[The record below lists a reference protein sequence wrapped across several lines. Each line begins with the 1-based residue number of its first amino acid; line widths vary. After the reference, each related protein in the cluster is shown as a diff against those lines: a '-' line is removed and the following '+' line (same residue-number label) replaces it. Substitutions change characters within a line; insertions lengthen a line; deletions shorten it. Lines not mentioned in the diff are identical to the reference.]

1 MTRSNEA
8 GQGGHAKIRGIQD
21 VTSRL
26 LARVAVSTN
35 NAITGIT
42 SQDAGERELG

>member
-1 MTRSNEA
+1 MSRSNEA
-8 GQGGHAKIRGIQD
+8 GRGGHAKIRGIKD
-21 VTSRL
+21 VPSRL